1 MPKLTLKFK
10 EALLKEYN
18 IDKASLTIGRA
29 DDNDIAIENL
39 AVSGHHAKLV
49 RENGDF
55 VLFDLNSLNGTF
67 VNGHKISKWI
77 LKSNDLITIG
87 KHTVVFQDEQAP
99 KKPGLTGTHDMKA
112 PEGTVMLDIQTKQQ
126 LLEEVAAT
134 RPPEKGVDSV
144 GVLTFISGGDSQ
156 SDIELS
162 KRITLIGKGEDSDI
176 RIRGFLLPKTSAVI
190 SRRTSGYFLSHSE
203 GRAVPKVNGV
213 SVKKGQFKLK
223 DGDMIEIAGISL
235 QFYFKSPDD

>member
-1 MPKLTLKFK
+1 FVVLRGQLARL
-10 EALLKEYN
+10 ERAL
-18 IDKASLTIGRA
+18 AA
-29 DDNDIAIENL
+29 
-39 AVSGHHAKLV
+39 
-49 RENGDF
+49 F
-55 VLFDLNSLNGTF
+55 
-67 VNGHKISKWI
+67 
-77 LKSNDLITIG
+77 
-87 KHTVVFQDEQAP
+87 
-99 KKPGLTGTHDMKA
+99 
-112 PEGTVMLDIQTKQQ
+112 MLDIQTKQQ